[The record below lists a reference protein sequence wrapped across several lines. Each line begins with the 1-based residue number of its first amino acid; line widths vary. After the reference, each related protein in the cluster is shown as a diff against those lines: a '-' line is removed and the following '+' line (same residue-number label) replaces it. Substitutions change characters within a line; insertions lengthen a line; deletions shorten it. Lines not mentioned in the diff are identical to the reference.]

1 MPLVGIWLEDRSAEQ
16 SVWSYE
22 DSESILK
29 EQKVKELWEAKAK
42 AEKEKKK

>member
-1 MPLVGIWLEDRSAEQ
+1 MPLVGVWLEDWSADY

-29 EQKVKELWEAKAK
+29 EQNVKELWEVKAK